1 MAMTNMKDI
10 ARCLVDKHGL
20 KVADAEHFIAL
31 MIDVINEGVQR
42 ERQVK
47 IKGLGTFKLTS
58 VSSRESV
65 DVNTGERIVI
75 EGRDKISFT
84 PDNAMKELVNR
95 PFSQFE
101 TVVINEGVEL
111 EDEFE
116 EQLEESTP
124 VEEKTESV
132 EEKTVEKVDNPHEER
147 VEAVAVVSELPAET
161 VSVEEDIQ
169 ENNVRDAVS
178 EPVVSEVEKVEFVQG
193 TVETA
198 TDNVVGDKVEM
209 PETSSEKEVEPV
221 IGRTDM
227 QEDTVQDTEDVAT
240 VNTPHKSSYMK
251 PLVVGFV
258 ALFVVLIGTICFM
271 FMKLCQQNE
280 QIYNFKMEV
289 QTLQMELLKKQYSTM
304 KGCSKVMKPAAV
316 AEKPAPAEKK
326 PAPVAEKPTP
336 VTEKSTSVAEKSV
349 SSKEE
354 DAYEALN
361 KSDARVRTGAYRIVG
376 VKQVVKVK
384 RGQTLSSIS
393 RLYLGPGMECYIEV
407 MNKNKELK
415 EGDRVKIP
423 ELKRK
428 HRK

>member
-1 MAMTNMKDI
+1 MTNMKDI

-101 TVVINEGVEL
+101 TVVVNEGVEL

-132 EEKTVEKVDNPHEER
+132 EEKTVEKVDNPHEEP

-161 VSVEEDIQ
+161 VSAEEDIQ
-169 ENNVRDAVS
+169 ENNVQDAVS
-178 EPVVSEVEKVEFVQG
+178 EPVVSEVGKVEFVQG

-198 TDNVVGDKVEM
+198 TDSVVEDKVET

-227 QEDTVQDTEDVAT
+227 QEDTVQDAEDIAT
-240 VNTPHKSSYMK
+240 VNTPHKSPYMK
-251 PLVVGFV
+251 VLVASLV
-258 ALFVVLIGTICFM
+258 ALFVVLVGTICYLFM
-271 FMKLCQQNE
+271 ELYQRNDRIESLMT
-280 QIYNFKMEV
+280 EV
-289 QTLQMELLKKQYSTM
+289 GTLQIELLKKDYSTL
-304 KGCSKVMKPAAV
+304 KGPSKVMKPVAV
-316 AEKPAPAEKK
+316 AEKPAP
-326 PAPVAEKPTP
+326 VVEKP
-336 VTEKSTSVAEKSV
+336 VL
-349 SSKEE
+349 SKEE
-354 DAYEALN
+354 NPYDELN
-361 KSDARVRTGAYRIVG
+361 NSDARVRTGAYRIVG
-376 VKQVVKVK
+376 VKQVVKVQA
-384 RGQTLSSIS
+384 GQTLASIS
-393 RLYLGPGMECYIEV
+393 RQHLGPGMECYLEV
-407 MNKNKELK
+407 MNKEKVLK
-415 EGDRVKIP
+415 KGDRVKIP
-423 ELKRK
+423 ELELKRHKK
-428 HRK
+428 H

>member
-1 MAMTNMKDI
+1 MTNMKDI

-101 TVVINEGVEL
+101 TVVVNEGVEL

-147 VEAVAVVSELPAET
+147 VEAVAVVLELPAET
-161 VSVEEDIQ
+161 VSLEEDIQ

-178 EPVVSEVEKVEFVQG
+178 EPVVSEVGKVEFVQG

-198 TDNVVGDKVEM
+198 TDNVVEDKVET

-251 PLVVGFV
+251 LLVSSLV
-258 ALFVVLIGTICFM
+258 ALFVVLVGTICYLFM
-271 FMKLCQQNE
+271 ELYQRNDRIESLMT
-280 QIYNFKMEV
+280 EV
-289 QTLQMELLKKQYSTM
+289 GTLQIELLKKDYSILR
-304 KGCSKVMKPAAV
+304 GPSKVMKPVAV
-316 AEKPAPAEKK
+316 AEK
-326 PAPVAEKPTP
+326 PAPVAEKPVP
-336 VTEKSTSVAEKSV
+336 VVEKPVH
-349 SSKEE
+349 SKEE
-354 DAYEALN
+354 NPYDELN
-361 KSDARVRTGAYRIVG
+361 NSDARVRTGAYRIVG
-376 VKQVVKVK
+376 VKQIVKVQA
-384 RGQTLSSIS
+384 GQTLASIS
-393 RLYLGPGMECYIEV
+393 RQHLGPGMECYLEV
-407 MNKNKELK
+407 MNKEKVLK
-415 EGDRVKIP
+415 KGDRVKIP
-423 ELKRK
+423 ELELKRHKK
-428 HRK
+428 H

>member
-58 VSSRESV
+58 VSSRERV

-101 TVVINEGVEL
+101 TVVVNEGVEL

-169 ENNVRDAVS
+169 ENNVQDAVS

-198 TDNVVGDKVEM
+198 TDNVVGDKVET

-227 QEDTVQDTEDVAT
+227 QEDTVQDIEDVAT
-240 VNTPHKSSYMK
+240 VNTPHKSLYMK
-251 PLVVGFV
+251 LLVSSLV
-258 ALFVVLIGTICFM
+258 ALFVVLVGTICYLFM
-271 FMKLCQQNE
+271 ELYQRNDRIESLMT
-280 QIYNFKMEV
+280 EV
-289 QTLQMELLKKQYSTM
+289 GTLQIELLKKDYSTLR
-304 KGCSKVMKPAAV
+304 GPSKVMKPVAV
-316 AEKPAPAEKK
+316 AEKPAP
-326 PAPVAEKPTP
+326 VVEKPVP
-336 VTEKSTSVAEKSV
+336 
-349 SSKEE
+349 SKEE
-354 DAYEALN
+354 NPYDELN
-361 KSDARVRTGAYRIVG
+361 NSDARVRTGAYRIVG
-376 VKQVVKVK
+376 VKQVVKVQA
-384 RGQTLSSIS
+384 GQTLASIS
-393 RLYLGPGMECYIEV
+393 RQHLGPGMECYLEV
-407 MNKNKELK
+407 MNKEKVLK
-415 EGDRVKIP
+415 KGDRVKIP
-423 ELKRK
+423 ELELKRHKK
-428 HRK
+428 H

>member
-198 TDNVVGDKVEM
+198 TDNVVEDKVET

-221 IGRTDM
+221 IGRTEV
-227 QEDTVQDTEDVAT
+227 QEDTVQDAEDVAT
-240 VNTPHKSSYMK
+240 VSTPHKSPYMK
-251 PLVVGFV
+251 LLVSSLV
-258 ALFVVLIGTICFM
+258 ALFVVLVGTICYLFM
-271 FMKLCQQNE
+271 ELYQRNDRIESLMT
-280 QIYNFKMEV
+280 EV
-289 QTLQMELLKKQYSTM
+289 GTLQIELLKKDYSTLR
-304 KGCSKVMKPAAV
+304 GPSKVMKPVAV
-316 AEKPAPAEKK
+316 AEKPAP
-326 PAPVAEKPTP
+326 VVEKPVP
-336 VTEKSTSVAEKSV
+336 
-349 SSKEE
+349 SKEE
-354 DAYEALN
+354 NPYDELN
-361 KSDARVRTGAYRIVG
+361 NSDARVRTGAYRIVG
-376 VKQVVKVK
+376 VKQVVKVQA
-384 RGQTLSSIS
+384 GQTLASIS
-393 RLYLGPGMECYIEV
+393 RQHLGPGMECYLEV
-407 MNKNKELK
+407 MNKEKVLK
-415 EGDRVKIP
+415 KGDRVKIP
-423 ELKRK
+423 ELELKRHKK
-428 HRK
+428 H

>member
-111 EDEFE
+111 EDEFD

-124 VEEKTESV
+124 VEEETESV

-169 ENNVRDAVS
+169 ENNVQDAVS
-178 EPVVSEVEKVEFVQG
+178 ESVVSEVEKVEFVQG
-193 TVETA
+193 IVETA
-198 TDNVVGDKVEM
+198 TDSVVEDKVET
-209 PETSSEKEVEPV
+209 PETSSEKAVEPV

-227 QEDTVQDTEDVAT
+227 QEDTVQDIEDVAT
-240 VNTPHKSSYMK
+240 VSTPHKSPYMK
-251 PLVVGFV
+251 VLVASLV
-258 ALFVVLIGTICFM
+258 ALFVVLVGTICYLFM
-271 FMKLCQQNE
+271 ELYQRNDRIESLMT
-280 QIYNFKMEV
+280 EV
-289 QTLQMELLKKQYSTM
+289 GTLQIELLKKDYSTL
-304 KGCSKVMKPAAV
+304 KGPSKVMKPIAV
-316 AEKPAPAEKK
+316 AEKPAP
-326 PAPVAEKPTP
+326 VVEKPVP
-336 VTEKSTSVAEKSV
+336 
-349 SSKEE
+349 SKEE
-354 DAYEALN
+354 NPYDELN
-361 KSDARVRTGAYRIVG
+361 NSDARVRTGAYRIVG
-376 VKQVVKVK
+376 VKQVVKVQA
-384 RGQTLSSIS
+384 GQTLASIS
-393 RLYLGPGMECYIEV
+393 RQHLGPGMECYLEV
-407 MNKNKELK
+407 MNKEKVLK
-415 EGDRVKIP
+415 KGDRVKIP
-423 ELKRK
+423 ELELKRHKK
-428 HRK
+428 H

>member
-1 MAMTNMKDI
+1 MTNMKDI

-101 TVVINEGVEL
+101 TVVVNEGVEL
-111 EDEFE
+111 EDEFD

-132 EEKTVEKVDNPHEER
+132 EEKTVEKVDNRHEER

-178 EPVVSEVEKVEFVQG
+178 KPVVSEVEKVEFVQG

-198 TDNVVGDKVEM
+198 TDNVVGDKVET

-221 IGRTDM
+221 MGRTDM

-240 VNTPHKSSYMK
+240 VNTPHKSPYMK
-251 PLVVGFV
+251 LLVSSLV
-258 ALFVVLIGTICFM
+258 ALFVVLVGTICYLFM
-271 FMKLCQQNE
+271 ELYQRNDRIESLMT
-280 QIYNFKMEV
+280 EV
-289 QTLQMELLKKQYSTM
+289 GTLQIELLKKDYSTLR
-304 KGCSKVMKPAAV
+304 GPSKVMKPVAV
-316 AEKPAPAEKK
+316 AEKPAP
-326 PAPVAEKPTP
+326 VVEKP
-336 VTEKSTSVAEKSV
+336 VL
-349 SSKEE
+349 SKEE
-354 DAYEALN
+354 NPYDELN
-361 KSDARVRTGAYRIVG
+361 NSDARVRTGAYRIVG
-376 VKQVVKVK
+376 VKQIVKVQA
-384 RGQTLSSIS
+384 GQTLASIS
-393 RLYLGPGMECYIEV
+393 RQHLGPGMECYLEV
-407 MNKNKELK
+407 MNKEKVLK
-415 EGDRVKIP
+415 KGDRVKIP
-423 ELKRK
+423 ELELKRHKK
-428 HRK
+428 H

>member
-1 MAMTNMKDI
+1 MTNMKDI

-101 TVVINEGVEL
+101 TVVVNEGVEL
-111 EDEFE
+111 EDEFD

-124 VEEKTESV
+124 VEEETESV

-161 VSVEEDIQ
+161 VSLEADIQ
-169 ENNVRDAVS
+169 ENNVQDAVS

-198 TDNVVGDKVEM
+198 TDTVVKDKVET

-227 QEDTVQDTEDVAT
+227 QEDTVQDAEDVAT
-240 VNTPHKSSYMK
+240 VNTPHKSPYIK
-251 PLVVGFV
+251 LLVSSLV
-258 ALFVVLIGTICFM
+258 ALFVVLVGTICYLFM
-271 FMKLCQQNE
+271 ELYQRNDRIESLMT
-280 QIYNFKMEV
+280 EV
-289 QTLQMELLKKQYSTM
+289 GTLQIELLKKDYSTLR
-304 KGCSKVMKPAAV
+304 GPSKVMKPVAV
-316 AEKPAPAEKK
+316 AEK
-326 PAPVAEKPTP
+326 PAPVAEKP
-336 VTEKSTSVAEKSV
+336 VL
-349 SSKEE
+349 SKEE
-354 DAYEALN
+354 NPYDELN
-361 KSDARVRTGAYRIVG
+361 NSDARVRTGAYRIVG
-376 VKQVVKVK
+376 VKQVVKVQA
-384 RGQTLSSIS
+384 GQTLASIS
-393 RLYLGPGMECYIEV
+393 RQHLGPGMECYLEV
-407 MNKNKELK
+407 MNKEKVLK
-415 EGDRVKIP
+415 KGDRVKIP
-423 ELKRK
+423 ELELKRHKK
-428 HRK
+428 H

>member
-101 TVVINEGVEL
+101 TVVVNEGVEL
-111 EDEFE
+111 EDEFD

-161 VSVEEDIQ
+161 VSLEEDIQ
-169 ENNVRDAVS
+169 ENNVQDAVS

-198 TDNVVGDKVEM
+198 TDTVVKDKVET

-227 QEDTVQDTEDVAT
+227 QEDTVQDIEDVAM
-240 VNTPHKSSYMK
+240 VNTPHKSPYIK
-251 PLVVGFV
+251 LLVASLV
-258 ALFVVLIGTICFM
+258 ALFVVLVGTICYLFM
-271 FMKLCQQNE
+271 ELYQRNDRIESLMT
-280 QIYNFKMEV
+280 EV
-289 QTLQMELLKKQYSTM
+289 GTLQIELLKKDYSTLR
-304 KGCSKVMKPAAV
+304 GPSKVMKPVAV
-316 AEKPAPAEKK
+316 AEKPAP
-326 PAPVAEKPTP
+326 VVEKP
-336 VTEKSTSVAEKSV
+336 V

-354 DAYEALN
+354 NPYDELN
-361 KSDARVRTGAYRIVG
+361 NSDARVRTGAYRIVG
-376 VKQVVKVK
+376 VKQVVKVQA
-384 RGQTLSSIS
+384 GQTLASIS
-393 RLYLGPGMECYIEV
+393 RQHLGPGMECYLEV
-407 MNKNKELK
+407 MNKEKVLK
-415 EGDRVKIP
+415 KGDRVKIP
-423 ELKRK
+423 ELELKRHKK
-428 HRK
+428 H

>member
-101 TVVINEGVEL
+101 TVVVNEGVEL

-169 ENNVRDAVS
+169 ENNVQDAVS

-198 TDNVVGDKVEM
+198 TDNVVGDKVET

-227 QEDTVQDTEDVAT
+227 QEDTVQDAEDVAT
-240 VNTPHKSSYMK
+240 VNTPHKSPYMK
-251 PLVVGFV
+251 LLVASLV
-258 ALFVVLIGTICFM
+258 ALFVVLVGTICYLFM
-271 FMKLCQQNE
+271 ELYQRNDRIESLMT
-280 QIYNFKMEV
+280 EV
-289 QTLQMELLKKQYSTM
+289 GTLQIELLKKDYSTL
-304 KGCSKVMKPAAV
+304 KGPSKVMKPVAV
-316 AEKPAPAEKK
+316 AEKPAP
-326 PAPVAEKPTP
+326 VVEKP
-336 VTEKSTSVAEKSV
+336 VL
-349 SSKEE
+349 SKEE
-354 DAYEALN
+354 NPYDELN
-361 KSDARVRTGAYRIVG
+361 NSDARVRTGAYRIVG
-376 VKQVVKVK
+376 VKQVVKVQA
-384 RGQTLSSIS
+384 GQTLASIS
-393 RLYLGPGMECYIEV
+393 RQHLGPGMECYLEV
-407 MNKNKELK
+407 MNKEKVLK
-415 EGDRVKIP
+415 KGDRVKIP
-423 ELKRK
+423 ELELKRHKK
-428 HRK
+428 H

>member
-1 MAMTNMKDI
+1 MTNMKDI

-75 EGRDKISFT
+75 EGRDKISFM

-101 TVVINEGVEL
+101 TVVVNEGVEL

-169 ENNVRDAVS
+169 ENNVQDALS
-178 EPVVSEVEKVEFVQG
+178 ESVVSEVEKVEFVQG

-198 TDNVVGDKVEM
+198 TDTVVKDKVETL
-209 PETSSEKEVEPV
+209 ETSSEKEVEPV

-227 QEDTVQDTEDVAT
+227 QEDTVQDAEDVAT
-240 VNTPHKSSYMK
+240 VNTPHKSPYMK
-251 PLVVGFV
+251 VLVSSLV
-258 ALFVVLIGTICFM
+258 ALFVVLVGTICYLFM
-271 FMKLCQQNE
+271 ELYQRNDRIESLMT
-280 QIYNFKMEV
+280 EV
-289 QTLQMELLKKQYSTM
+289 GTLQIELLKKDYSTLR
-304 KGCSKVMKPAAV
+304 GPSKVMKPVAV
-316 AEKPAPAEKK
+316 AEKPAP
-326 PAPVAEKPTP
+326 VVEKPVP
-336 VTEKSTSVAEKSV
+336 
-349 SSKEE
+349 SKKENPYDE
-354 DAYEALN
+354 LN
-361 KSDARVRTGAYRIVG
+361 NSDARVRTGAYRIVG
-376 VKQVVKVK
+376 VKQVVKVQA
-384 RGQTLSSIS
+384 GQTLASIS
-393 RLYLGPGMECYIEV
+393 RQHLGPGMECYLEV
-407 MNKNKELK
+407 MNKEKVLK
-415 EGDRVKIP
+415 KGDRVKIP
-423 ELKRK
+423 ELELKRHKK
-428 HRK
+428 H

>member
-1 MAMTNMKDI
+1 MTNMKDI

-101 TVVINEGVEL
+101 TVVVNEGVEL
-111 EDEFE
+111 EDEFD

-169 ENNVRDAVS
+169 ENNVQDALS
-178 EPVVSEVEKVEFVQG
+178 ESVVSEVEKVEFVQG

-198 TDNVVGDKVEM
+198 TDNVVGDKVET

-227 QEDTVQDTEDVAT
+227 QEDTVQDAEGIAT
-240 VNTPHKSSYMK
+240 VNTPHKSPYMK
-251 PLVVGFV
+251 LLVSSLV
-258 ALFVVLIGTICFM
+258 ALFVVLVGTICYLFM
-271 FMKLCQQNE
+271 ELYQRNDRIESLMT
-280 QIYNFKMEV
+280 EV
-289 QTLQMELLKKQYSTM
+289 GTLQIELLKKDYSTLR
-304 KGCSKVMKPAAV
+304 GPSKVMKPVAV
-316 AEKPAPAEKK
+316 AEKPAP
-326 PAPVAEKPTP
+326 VVEKPVP
-336 VTEKSTSVAEKSV
+336 
-349 SSKEE
+349 SKEE
-354 DAYEALN
+354 NPYDELN
-361 KSDARVRTGAYRIVG
+361 NSDARVRTGAYRIVG
-376 VKQVVKVK
+376 VKQVVKVQA
-384 RGQTLSSIS
+384 GQTLASIS
-393 RLYLGPGMECYIEV
+393 RQHLGPGMECYLEV
-407 MNKNKELK
+407 MNKEKVLK
-415 EGDRVKIP
+415 KGDRVKIP
-423 ELKRK
+423 ELELKRHKK
-428 HRK
+428 H

>member
-1 MAMTNMKDI
+1 MAMTNMKAI

-111 EDEFE
+111 E
-116 EQLEESTP
+116 ESTP
-124 VEEKTESV
+124 VEEKTENV

-198 TDNVVGDKVEM
+198 TDNVVEDKVET

-227 QEDTVQDTEDVAT
+227 QEDTVQDAEDVAT
-240 VNTPHKSSYMK
+240 VNTPHKSPYIK
-251 PLVVGFV
+251 LLVSSLV
-258 ALFVVLIGTICFM
+258 ALFVVLVGTICYLFM
-271 FMKLCQQNE
+271 ELYQRNDRIESLMT
-280 QIYNFKMEV
+280 EV
-289 QTLQMELLKKQYSTM
+289 GTLQIELLKKDYSTLR
-304 KGCSKVMKPAAV
+304 GPSKVMKPVAV
-316 AEKPAPAEKK
+316 AEKPAPVVEK
-326 PAPVAEKPTP
+326 PAP
-336 VTEKSTSVAEKSV
+336 
-349 SSKEE
+349 SKEE
-354 DAYEALN
+354 NPYDELN
-361 KSDARVRTGAYRIVG
+361 NSDARVRTGAYRIVG
-376 VKQVVKVK
+376 VKQVVKVQA
-384 RGQTLSSIS
+384 GQTLASIS
-393 RLYLGPGMECYIEV
+393 RQHLGPGMECYLEV
-407 MNKNKELK
+407 MNKEKVLK
-415 EGDRVKIP
+415 KGDRVKIP
-423 ELKRK
+423 ELELKRHKK
-428 HRK
+428 H

>member
-101 TVVINEGVEL
+101 TVVVNEGVEL

-147 VEAVAVVSELPAET
+147 FEAVAVVSELPAET
-161 VSVEEDIQ
+161 VSLEEDIQ
-169 ENNVRDAVS
+169 ENNVQDAVS
-178 EPVVSEVEKVEFVQG
+178 ESVVSEVEKVEFVQG

-198 TDNVVGDKVEM
+198 TDNVVGDKVET
-209 PETSSEKEVEPV
+209 PETSSEKEVEPM

-227 QEDTVQDTEDVAT
+227 QEETVQDAEDIAT
-240 VNTPHKSSYMK
+240 VNTPHKSPYMK
-251 PLVVGFV
+251 LLVSSLV
-258 ALFVVLIGTICFM
+258 ALFVVLVGTICYLFM
-271 FMKLCQQNE
+271 ELYQRNDRIESLMT
-280 QIYNFKMEV
+280 EV
-289 QTLQMELLKKQYSTM
+289 GTLQIELLKKDYSTLR
-304 KGCSKVMKPAAV
+304 GPSKVMKPVAV
-316 AEKPAPAEKK
+316 AEKPAP
-326 PAPVAEKPTP
+326 VVEKPVP
-336 VTEKSTSVAEKSV
+336 
-349 SSKEE
+349 SKKENPYDE
-354 DAYEALN
+354 LN
-361 KSDARVRTGAYRIVG
+361 NSDARVRTGAYRIVG
-376 VKQVVKVK
+376 VKQVVKVQA
-384 RGQTLSSIS
+384 GQTLASIS
-393 RLYLGPGMECYIEV
+393 RQHLGPGMECYLEV
-407 MNKNKELK
+407 MNKEKVLK
-415 EGDRVKIP
+415 KGDRVKIP
-423 ELKRK
+423 ELELKRHKK
-428 HRK
+428 H

>member
-101 TVVINEGVEL
+101 TVVVNEGVEL
-111 EDEFE
+111 EDEFD

-198 TDNVVGDKVEM
+198 TDNVVGDKVET
-209 PETSSEKEVEPV
+209 PETSSEKEVEPM

-227 QEDTVQDTEDVAT
+227 QEETVQDAEDIAT
-240 VNTPHKSSYMK
+240 VNTPHKSPYMK
-251 PLVVGFV
+251 LLVSSLV
-258 ALFVVLIGTICFM
+258 ALFVVLVGTICYLFM
-271 FMKLCQQNE
+271 ELYQRNDRIESLMT
-280 QIYNFKMEV
+280 EV
-289 QTLQMELLKKQYSTM
+289 GTLQIELLKKDYSTLR
-304 KGCSKVMKPAAV
+304 GPSKVMKPVAV
-316 AEKPAPAEKK
+316 AEKPAP
-326 PAPVAEKPTP
+326 VVEKPVP
-336 VTEKSTSVAEKSV
+336 
-349 SSKEE
+349 SKKENPYDE
-354 DAYEALN
+354 LN
-361 KSDARVRTGAYRIVG
+361 NSDARVRTGAYRIVG
-376 VKQVVKVK
+376 VKQVVKVQA
-384 RGQTLSSIS
+384 GQTLASIS
-393 RLYLGPGMECYIEV
+393 RQHLGPGMECYLEV
-407 MNKNKELK
+407 MNKEKVLK
-415 EGDRVKIP
+415 KGDRVKIP
-423 ELKRK
+423 ELELKRHKK
-428 HRK
+428 H

>member
-101 TVVINEGVEL
+101 TVVVNEGVEL

-132 EEKTVEKVDNPHEER
+132 EEKTVEKVDNRHEER

-178 EPVVSEVEKVEFVQG
+178 KPVVSEVEKVEFVQG

-198 TDNVVGDKVEM
+198 TDNVVEDKVET

-221 IGRTDM
+221 MGRTDM

-240 VNTPHKSSYMK
+240 VNTPHKSPYMK
-251 PLVVGFV
+251 LLVSSLV
-258 ALFVVLIGTICFM
+258 ALFVVLVGTICYLFM
-271 FMKLCQQNE
+271 ELYQRNDRIESLMT
-280 QIYNFKMEV
+280 EV
-289 QTLQMELLKKQYSTM
+289 GTLQIELLKKDYSTLR
-304 KGCSKVMKPAAV
+304 GPSKVMKPVAV
-316 AEKPAPAEKK
+316 AEKPAP
-326 PAPVAEKPTP
+326 VVEKP
-336 VTEKSTSVAEKSV
+336 VL
-349 SSKEE
+349 SKEE
-354 DAYEALN
+354 NPYDELN
-361 KSDARVRTGAYRIVG
+361 NSDARVRTGAYRIVG
-376 VKQVVKVK
+376 VKQIVKVQA
-384 RGQTLSSIS
+384 GQTLASIS
-393 RLYLGPGMECYIEV
+393 RQHLGPGMECYLEV
-407 MNKNKELK
+407 MNKEKVLK
-415 EGDRVKIP
+415 KGDRVKIP
-423 ELKRK
+423 ELELKRHKK
-428 HRK
+428 H

>member
-101 TVVINEGVEL
+101 TVVVNEGVEL

-132 EEKTVEKVDNPHEER
+132 EEKTVEKVDNRHEER

-193 TVETA
+193 AVETA
-198 TDNVVGDKVEM
+198 TDNVVGDKVET

-227 QEDTVQDTEDVAT
+227 QEDTVQETEDVAT
-240 VNTPHKSSYMK
+240 VNIPHKSPYMK
-251 PLVVGFV
+251 LLVASLV
-258 ALFVVLIGTICFM
+258 ALFVVLVGTICYLFM
-271 FMKLCQQNE
+271 ELYQRNDRIESLMT
-280 QIYNFKMEV
+280 EV
-289 QTLQMELLKKQYSTM
+289 GTLQIELLKKDYSTL
-304 KGCSKVMKPAAV
+304 KGPSKVMKPVAV
-316 AEKPAPAEKK
+316 AEKPAP
-326 PAPVAEKPTP
+326 VVEKPVP
-336 VTEKSTSVAEKSV
+336 
-349 SSKEE
+349 SKEE
-354 DAYEALN
+354 NPYDELN
-361 KSDARVRTGAYRIVG
+361 NSDARVRTGAYRIVG
-376 VKQVVKVK
+376 VKQVVKVQA
-384 RGQTLSSIS
+384 GQTLASIS
-393 RLYLGPGMECYIEV
+393 RQHLGPGMECYLEV
-407 MNKNKELK
+407 MNKEKVLK
-415 EGDRVKIP
+415 KGDRVKIP
-423 ELKRK
+423 ELELKRHKK
-428 HRK
+428 H

>member
-101 TVVINEGVEL
+101 TVVVNEGVEL
-111 EDEFE
+111 EDEFD

-198 TDNVVGDKVEM
+198 TDNVVGDKVET

-227 QEDTVQDTEDVAT
+227 QEDTVQDAEGIAT
-240 VNTPHKSSYMK
+240 VNTPHKSPYMK
-251 PLVVGFV
+251 LLVSSLV
-258 ALFVVLIGTICFM
+258 ALFVVLVGTICYLFM
-271 FMKLCQQNE
+271 ELYQRNDRIESLMT
-280 QIYNFKMEV
+280 EV
-289 QTLQMELLKKQYSTM
+289 GTLQIELLKKDYSTLR
-304 KGCSKVMKPAAV
+304 GPSKVMKPVAV
-316 AEKPAPAEKK
+316 AEKPAP
-326 PAPVAEKPTP
+326 VVEKPVP
-336 VTEKSTSVAEKSV
+336 
-349 SSKEE
+349 SKEE
-354 DAYEALN
+354 NPYDELN
-361 KSDARVRTGAYRIVG
+361 NSDARVRTGAYRIVG
-376 VKQVVKVK
+376 VKQVVKVQA
-384 RGQTLSSIS
+384 GQTLASIS
-393 RLYLGPGMECYIEV
+393 RQHLGPGMECYLEV
-407 MNKNKELK
+407 MNKEKVLK
-415 EGDRVKIP
+415 KGDRVKIP
-423 ELKRK
+423 ELELKRHKK
-428 HRK
+428 H

>member
-132 EEKTVEKVDNPHEER
+132 EEKTVEKVDNPHEEP

-169 ENNVRDAVS
+169 ENNVQDAVS

-198 TDNVVGDKVEM
+198 TDTVVKDKVETL
-209 PETSSEKEVEPV
+209 ETSSEKEVEPV

-227 QEDTVQDTEDVAT
+227 QEDTVQDAEDVAT
-240 VNTPHKSSYMK
+240 VNTPHKSPYMK
-251 PLVVGFV
+251 VLVSSLV
-258 ALFVVLIGTICFM
+258 ALFVVLVGTICYLFM
-271 FMKLCQQNE
+271 ELYQRNDRIESLMT
-280 QIYNFKMEV
+280 EV
-289 QTLQMELLKKQYSTM
+289 GTLQIELLKKDYSTLR
-304 KGCSKVMKPAAV
+304 GPSKVMKPVAV
-316 AEKPAPAEKK
+316 AEKPAP
-326 PAPVAEKPTP
+326 VVEKPVP
-336 VTEKSTSVAEKSV
+336 
-349 SSKEE
+349 SKKENPYDE
-354 DAYEALN
+354 LN
-361 KSDARVRTGAYRIVG
+361 NSDARVRTGAYRIVG
-376 VKQVVKVK
+376 VKQVVKVQA
-384 RGQTLSSIS
+384 GQTLASIS
-393 RLYLGPGMECYIEV
+393 RQHLGPGMECYLEV
-407 MNKNKELK
+407 MNKEKVLK
-415 EGDRVKIP
+415 KGDRVKIP
-423 ELKRK
+423 ELEFKRHKK
-428 HRK
+428 H

>member
-84 PDNAMKELVNR
+84 PDNTMKELVNR

-161 VSVEEDIQ
+161 VSLEEDIQ
-169 ENNVRDAVS
+169 ENNVQDAVS

-198 TDNVVGDKVEM
+198 TDTVVKDKVET

-227 QEDTVQDTEDVAT
+227 QEDTVQDIEDVAM
-240 VNTPHKSSYMK
+240 VNTPHKSPYIK
-251 PLVVGFV
+251 LLVASLV
-258 ALFVVLIGTICFM
+258 ALFVVLVGTICYLFM
-271 FMKLCQQNE
+271 ELYQRNDRIESLMT
-280 QIYNFKMEV
+280 EV
-289 QTLQMELLKKQYSTM
+289 GTLQIELLKKDYSTSR
-304 KGCSKVMKPAAV
+304 GPSKVMKPVAV
-316 AEKPAPAEKK
+316 AEKPAP
-326 PAPVAEKPTP
+326 VVEKPVP
-336 VTEKSTSVAEKSV
+336 
-349 SSKEE
+349 SKEE
-354 DAYEALN
+354 NPYDELN
-361 KSDARVRTGAYRIVG
+361 NSDARVRTGAYRIVG
-376 VKQVVKVK
+376 VKQIVKVQA
-384 RGQTLSSIS
+384 GQTLASIS
-393 RLYLGPGMECYIEV
+393 RQHLGPGMECYLEV
-407 MNKNKELK
+407 MNKEKVLK
-415 EGDRVKIP
+415 KGDRVKIP
-423 ELKRK
+423 ELELKRHKK
-428 HRK
+428 H

>member
-1 MAMTNMKDI
+1 MTNMKDI

-101 TVVINEGVEL
+101 TVVVNEGVEL
-111 EDEFE
+111 EDELE

-161 VSVEEDIQ
+161 VSLEADIQ
-169 ENNVRDAVS
+169 ENNVQDAVS

-198 TDNVVGDKVEM
+198 TDNVVEDKVET

-227 QEDTVQDTEDVAT
+227 QEDTVQDAEDVAT
-240 VNTPHKSSYMK
+240 VNTPHKSPYMK
-251 PLVVGFV
+251 LLVSSLV
-258 ALFVVLIGTICFM
+258 ALFVVLVGTICYLFM
-271 FMKLCQQNE
+271 ELYQRNDRIESLMT
-280 QIYNFKMEV
+280 EV
-289 QTLQMELLKKQYSTM
+289 GTLQIELLKKDYSTLR
-304 KGCSKVMKPAAV
+304 GPSKVMKPVAV
-316 AEKPAPAEKK
+316 AEKPV
-326 PAPVAEKPTP
+326 PVAEKP
-336 VTEKSTSVAEKSV
+336 VL
-349 SSKEE
+349 SKEE
-354 DAYEALN
+354 NPYDELN
-361 KSDARVRTGAYRIVG
+361 NSDARVRTGAYRIVG
-376 VKQVVKVK
+376 VKQVVKVQA
-384 RGQTLSSIS
+384 GQTLASIS
-393 RLYLGPGMECYIEV
+393 RQHLGPGMECYLEV
-407 MNKNKELK
+407 MNKEKVLK
-415 EGDRVKIP
+415 KGDRVKIP
-423 ELKRK
+423 ELELKRHKK
-428 HRK
+428 H

>member
-1 MAMTNMKDI
+1 MTNMKDI

-101 TVVINEGVEL
+101 TVVVNEGVEL

-132 EEKTVEKVDNPHEER
+132 EEKTVEKVDNRHEER

-193 TVETA
+193 AVETA
-198 TDNVVGDKVEM
+198 TDNVVGDKVET

-227 QEDTVQDTEDVAT
+227 QEDTVQETEDVAT
-240 VNTPHKSSYMK
+240 VNIPHKSPYMK
-251 PLVVGFV
+251 LLVASLV
-258 ALFVVLIGTICFM
+258 ALFVVLVGTICYLFM
-271 FMKLCQQNE
+271 ELYQRNDRIESLMT
-280 QIYNFKMEV
+280 EV
-289 QTLQMELLKKQYSTM
+289 GTLQIELLKKDYSTLR
-304 KGCSKVMKPAAV
+304 GPSKVMKPASV
-316 AEKPAPAEKK
+316 AEKPAP
-326 PAPVAEKPTP
+326 VVEKPIP
-336 VTEKSTSVAEKSV
+336 
-349 SSKEE
+349 SKEE
-354 DAYEALN
+354 NPYDELN
-361 KSDARVRTGAYRIVG
+361 NSDARVRTGAYRIVG
-376 VKQVVKVK
+376 VKQVVKVQA
-384 RGQTLSSIS
+384 GQTLASIS
-393 RLYLGPGMECYIEV
+393 RQHLGPGMECYLEV
-407 MNKNKELK
+407 MNKEKVLK
-415 EGDRVKIP
+415 KGDRVKIP
-423 ELKRK
+423 ELELKRHKK
-428 HRK
+428 H

>member
-31 MIDVINEGVQR
+31 MIDVINDGVQR
-42 ERQVK
+42 ERQVT

-101 TVVINEGVEL
+101 TVVVNEGVEL

-132 EEKTVEKVDNPHEER
+132 EEKTVEKVDNPHEEP

-198 TDNVVGDKVEM
+198 TDNVVEDKVET

-227 QEDTVQDTEDVAT
+227 QEDTVQDAEDVAT
-240 VNTPHKSSYMK
+240 VNTPHKSPYMK
-251 PLVVGFV
+251 LLVASLV
-258 ALFVVLIGTICFM
+258 ALFVVLVGTICYLFM
-271 FMKLCQQNE
+271 ELYQRNDRIESLMT
-280 QIYNFKMEV
+280 EV
-289 QTLQMELLKKQYSTM
+289 GTLQIELLKKDYSTL
-304 KGCSKVMKPAAV
+304 KGPSKVMKPVAV
-316 AEKPAPAEKK
+316 AEKPAP
-326 PAPVAEKPTP
+326 VVEKP
-336 VTEKSTSVAEKSV
+336 VL
-349 SSKEE
+349 SKEE
-354 DAYEALN
+354 NPYDELN
-361 KSDARVRTGAYRIVG
+361 NSDARVRTGAYRIVG
-376 VKQVVKVK
+376 VKQVVKVQA
-384 RGQTLSSIS
+384 GQTLASIS
-393 RLYLGPGMECYIEV
+393 RQHLGPGMECYLEV
-407 MNKNKELK
+407 MNKEKVLK
-415 EGDRVKIP
+415 KGDRVKIP
-423 ELKRK
+423 ELELKRHKK
-428 HRK
+428 H

>member
-1 MAMTNMKDI
+1 MTNMKDI

-101 TVVINEGVEL
+101 TVVVNEGVEL

-147 VEAVAVVSELPAET
+147 FEAVAVVSELPAET

-178 EPVVSEVEKVEFVQG
+178 KPVVSEVEKVEFVQG

-198 TDNVVGDKVEM
+198 TDNVVEDKVET

-221 IGRTDM
+221 MGRTDM
-227 QEDTVQDTEDVAT
+227 QEDTVQDAEDVAT
-240 VNTPHKSSYMK
+240 VNTPHKSPYMK
-251 PLVVGFV
+251 LLVASLV
-258 ALFVVLIGTICFM
+258 ALFVVLVGTICYLFM
-271 FMKLCQQNE
+271 ELYQRNDRIESLMT
-280 QIYNFKMEV
+280 EV
-289 QTLQMELLKKQYSTM
+289 GTLQIELLKKDYSTLR
-304 KGCSKVMKPAAV
+304 GPSKVMKPVAV
-316 AEKPAPAEKK
+316 AEKPAP
-326 PAPVAEKPTP
+326 VVEKP
-336 VTEKSTSVAEKSV
+336 VL
-349 SSKEE
+349 SKEE
-354 DAYEALN
+354 NPYDELN
-361 KSDARVRTGAYRIVG
+361 NSDARVRTGAYRIVG
-376 VKQVVKVK
+376 VKQVVKVQA
-384 RGQTLSSIS
+384 GQTLASIS
-393 RLYLGPGMECYIEV
+393 RQHLGPGMECYLEV
-407 MNKNKELK
+407 MNKEKVLK
-415 EGDRVKIP
+415 KGDRVKIP
-423 ELKRK
+423 ELELKRHKK
-428 HRK
+428 H

>member
-1 MAMTNMKDI
+1 MTNMKDI

-198 TDNVVGDKVEM
+198 TDNVVGDKVET

-227 QEDTVQDTEDVAT
+227 QEDTVQDAEDVAT
-240 VNTPHKSSYMK
+240 VSTPHKSPYMK
-251 PLVVGFV
+251 LLVSSLV
-258 ALFVVLIGTICFM
+258 ALFVVLVGTICYLFM
-271 FMKLCQQNE
+271 ELYQRNDRIESLMT
-280 QIYNFKMEV
+280 EV
-289 QTLQMELLKKQYSTM
+289 GTLQIELLKKDYSTLR
-304 KGCSKVMKPAAV
+304 GPSKVMKPVAV
-316 AEKPAPAEKK
+316 AEKP
-326 PAPVAEKPTP
+326 VL
-336 VTEKSTSVAEKSV
+336 
-349 SSKEE
+349 SKEE
-354 DAYEALN
+354 NPYDELN
-361 KSDARVRTGAYRIVG
+361 NSDARVRTGAYRIVG
-376 VKQVVKVK
+376 VKQVVKVQA
-384 RGQTLSSIS
+384 GQTLASIS
-393 RLYLGPGMECYIEV
+393 RQHLGPGMECYLEV
-407 MNKNKELK
+407 MNKEKVLK
-415 EGDRVKIP
+415 KGDRVKIP
-423 ELKRK
+423 ELELKRHKK
-428 HRK
+428 H

>member
-1 MAMTNMKDI
+1 MTNMKDI

-101 TVVINEGVEL
+101 TVVVNEGVEL
-111 EDEFE
+111 EDEFD

-132 EEKTVEKVDNPHEER
+132 EEKTVEKVDNPHEEP

-161 VSVEEDIQ
+161 VSLEEDIQ
-169 ENNVRDAVS
+169 ENNVQDAVS

-198 TDNVVGDKVEM
+198 TDNVVEDKVET
-209 PETSSEKEVEPV
+209 PETSSEKEVEPM

-227 QEDTVQDTEDVAT
+227 QEDTVQDAEDVAT
-240 VNTPHKSSYMK
+240 VNIPHKSPYMK
-251 PLVVGFV
+251 LLVASLV
-258 ALFVVLIGTICFM
+258 ALFVVLVGTICYLFM
-271 FMKLCQQNE
+271 ELYQRNDRIESLMT
-280 QIYNFKMEV
+280 EV
-289 QTLQMELLKKQYSTM
+289 GTLQIELLKKDYSTLR
-304 KGCSKVMKPAAV
+304 GPSKVMKPVAV
-316 AEKPAPAEKK
+316 AEKPAP
-326 PAPVAEKPTP
+326 VVEKPVP
-336 VTEKSTSVAEKSV
+336 
-349 SSKEE
+349 SKEE
-354 DAYEALN
+354 NPYDELN
-361 KSDARVRTGAYRIVG
+361 NSDARVRTGAYRIVG
-376 VKQVVKVK
+376 VKQIVKVQA
-384 RGQTLSSIS
+384 GQTLASIS
-393 RLYLGPGMECYIEV
+393 RQHLGPGMECYLEV
-407 MNKNKELK
+407 MNKEKVLK
-415 EGDRVKIP
+415 KGDRVKIP
-423 ELKRK
+423 ELELKRHKK
-428 HRK
+428 H

>member
-1 MAMTNMKDI
+1 MTNMKDI

-101 TVVINEGVEL
+101 TVVVNEGVEL

-198 TDNVVGDKVEM
+198 TDSVVEDKVET

-221 IGRTDM
+221 IGRTEV
-227 QEDTVQDTEDVAT
+227 QEDTVQDAEHVAT
-240 VNTPHKSSYMK
+240 VNTPHKSPYMK
-251 PLVVGFV
+251 LLVSSLV
-258 ALFVVLIGTICFM
+258 ALFVVLVGTICYLFM
-271 FMKLCQQNE
+271 ELYQRNDRIESLMT
-280 QIYNFKMEV
+280 EV
-289 QTLQMELLKKQYSTM
+289 GTLQIELLKKDYSTLR
-304 KGCSKVMKPAAV
+304 GPSKVMKPIAV
-316 AEKPAPAEKK
+316 AEKPAP
-326 PAPVAEKPTP
+326 VVEKPVP
-336 VTEKSTSVAEKSV
+336 
-349 SSKEE
+349 SKEE
-354 DAYEALN
+354 NPYDELN
-361 KSDARVRTGAYRIVG
+361 NSDARVRTGAYRIVG
-376 VKQVVKVK
+376 VKQVVKVQA
-384 RGQTLSSIS
+384 GQTLASIS
-393 RLYLGPGMECYIEV
+393 RQHLGPGMECYLEV
-407 MNKNKELK
+407 MNKEKVLK
-415 EGDRVKIP
+415 KGDRVKIP
-423 ELKRK
+423 ELELKRHKK
-428 HRK
+428 H

>member
-101 TVVINEGVEL
+101 TVVVNEGVEL
-111 EDEFE
+111 EDEFD

-132 EEKTVEKVDNPHEER
+132 EEKTVEKVDNRHEER

-178 EPVVSEVEKVEFVQG
+178 KPVVSEVEKVEFVQG

-198 TDNVVGDKVEM
+198 TDNVVGDKVET

-240 VNTPHKSSYMK
+240 VNTPHKSPYMK
-251 PLVVGFV
+251 LLVSSLV
-258 ALFVVLIGTICFM
+258 ALFVVLVGTICYLFM
-271 FMKLCQQNE
+271 ELYQRNDRIESLMT
-280 QIYNFKMEV
+280 EV
-289 QTLQMELLKKQYSTM
+289 GTLQIELLKKDYSTLR
-304 KGCSKVMKPAAV
+304 GPSKVMKPVAV
-316 AEKPAPAEKK
+316 AEKPAP
-326 PAPVAEKPTP
+326 VVEKP
-336 VTEKSTSVAEKSV
+336 VL
-349 SSKEE
+349 SKEE
-354 DAYEALN
+354 NPYDELN
-361 KSDARVRTGAYRIVG
+361 NSDARVRTGAYRIVG
-376 VKQVVKVK
+376 VKQIVKVQA
-384 RGQTLSSIS
+384 GQTLASIS
-393 RLYLGPGMECYIEV
+393 RQHLGPGMECYLEV
-407 MNKNKELK
+407 MNKEKVLK
-415 EGDRVKIP
+415 KGDRVKIP
-423 ELKRK
+423 ELELKRHKK
-428 HRK
+428 H

>member
-1 MAMTNMKDI
+1 MTNMKDI

-101 TVVINEGVEL
+101 TVVVNEGVEL
-111 EDEFE
+111 EDEFD

-132 EEKTVEKVDNPHEER
+132 EEKTVEKVDNRHEER

-178 EPVVSEVEKVEFVQG
+178 KPVVSEVEKVEFVQG

-198 TDNVVGDKVEM
+198 TDNVVEDKVET

-221 IGRTDM
+221 MGRTDM

-240 VNTPHKSSYMK
+240 VNTPHKSPYMK
-251 PLVVGFV
+251 LLVSSLV
-258 ALFVVLIGTICFM
+258 ALFVVLVGTICYLFM
-271 FMKLCQQNE
+271 ELYQRNDRIESLMT
-280 QIYNFKMEV
+280 EV
-289 QTLQMELLKKQYSTM
+289 GTLQIELLKKDYSTLR
-304 KGCSKVMKPAAV
+304 GPSKVMKPVAV
-316 AEKPAPAEKK
+316 AEKPAP
-326 PAPVAEKPTP
+326 VVEKP
-336 VTEKSTSVAEKSV
+336 VL
-349 SSKEE
+349 SKEE
-354 DAYEALN
+354 NPYDELN
-361 KSDARVRTGAYRIVG
+361 NSDARVRTGAYRIVG
-376 VKQVVKVK
+376 VKQIVKVQA
-384 RGQTLSSIS
+384 GQTLASIS
-393 RLYLGPGMECYIEV
+393 RQHLGPGMDCYLEV
-407 MNKNKELK
+407 MNKEKVLK
-415 EGDRVKIP
+415 KGDRVKIP
-423 ELKRK
+423 ELELKRHKK
-428 HRK
+428 H

>member
-101 TVVINEGVEL
+101 TVVVNEGVEL

-132 EEKTVEKVDNPHEER
+132 EEKTVEKVDNPHEEP

-193 TVETA
+193 TVETV
-198 TDNVVGDKVEM
+198 TDNVVEDKVEM

-227 QEDTVQDTEDVAT
+227 QEDTAQDTEDVAT
-240 VNTPHKSSYMK
+240 VNTPHKSPYMK
-251 PLVVGFV
+251 LLVSSLV
-258 ALFVVLIGTICFM
+258 ALFVVLVGTICYLFM
-271 FMKLCQQNE
+271 ELYQRNDRIESLMT
-280 QIYNFKMEV
+280 EV
-289 QTLQMELLKKQYSTM
+289 GTLQIELLKKDYSTL
-304 KGCSKVMKPAAV
+304 KGPSKVMKPVAV
-316 AEKPAPAEKK
+316 AGK
-326 PAPVAEKPTP
+326 PAPVVEKP
-336 VTEKSTSVAEKSV
+336 VL
-349 SSKEE
+349 SKEE
-354 DAYEALN
+354 NPYDELN
-361 KSDARVRTGAYRIVG
+361 NSDARVRTGAYRIVG
-376 VKQVVKVK
+376 VKQVVKVQA
-384 RGQTLSSIS
+384 GQTLASIS
-393 RLYLGPGMECYIEV
+393 RQHLGPGMECYLEV
-407 MNKNKELK
+407 MNKEKVLK
-415 EGDRVKIP
+415 KGDRVKIP
-423 ELKRK
+423 ELELKRHKK
-428 HRK
+428 H

>member
-1 MAMTNMKDI
+1 MTNMKDI

-101 TVVINEGVEL
+101 TVVVNEGVEL
-111 EDEFE
+111 EDEFD

-132 EEKTVEKVDNPHEER
+132 EEKTVEKVDNRHEER

-178 EPVVSEVEKVEFVQG
+178 KPVVSEVEKVEFVQG

-198 TDNVVGDKVEM
+198 TDNVVEDKVET

-221 IGRTDM
+221 MGRTDM

-240 VNTPHKSSYMK
+240 VNTPHKSPYMK
-251 PLVVGFV
+251 LLVSSLV
-258 ALFVVLIGTICFM
+258 ALFVVLVGTICYLFM
-271 FMKLCQQNE
+271 ELYQRNDRIESLMT
-280 QIYNFKMEV
+280 EV
-289 QTLQMELLKKQYSTM
+289 GTLQIELLKKDYSTLR
-304 KGCSKVMKPAAV
+304 GPSKVMKPVAV
-316 AEKPAPAEKK
+316 AEKPAP
-326 PAPVAEKPTP
+326 VVEKP
-336 VTEKSTSVAEKSV
+336 VL
-349 SSKEE
+349 SKEE
-354 DAYEALN
+354 NPYDELN
-361 KSDARVRTGAYRIVG
+361 NSDARVRTGAYRIVG
-376 VKQVVKVK
+376 VKQIVKVQA
-384 RGQTLSSIS
+384 GQTLASIS
-393 RLYLGPGMECYIEV
+393 RQHLGPGMECYLEV
-407 MNKNKELK
+407 MNKEKVLK
-415 EGDRVKIP
+415 KGDRVKIP
-423 ELKRK
+423 ELELKRHRK
-428 HRK
+428 H

>member
-95 PFSQFE
+95 SFSQFE
-101 TVVINEGVEL
+101 TVVVNEGVEL
-111 EDEFE
+111 EDEFD

-124 VEEKTESV
+124 VEEETESV

-161 VSVEEDIQ
+161 VSLEADIQ
-169 ENNVRDAVS
+169 ENNVQDAVS

-198 TDNVVGDKVEM
+198 TDNVVEDKVET

-227 QEDTVQDTEDVAT
+227 QEDTVQDAEDVAT
-240 VNTPHKSSYMK
+240 VNTPHKSPYIK
-251 PLVVGFV
+251 LLVSSLV
-258 ALFVVLIGTICFM
+258 ALFVVLVGTICYLFM
-271 FMKLCQQNE
+271 ELYQRNDRIESLMT
-280 QIYNFKMEV
+280 EV
-289 QTLQMELLKKQYSTM
+289 GTLQIELLKKDYSTLR
-304 KGCSKVMKPAAV
+304 GPSKVMKPVAV
-316 AEKPAPAEKK
+316 AEK
-326 PAPVAEKPTP
+326 PAPVAEKP
-336 VTEKSTSVAEKSV
+336 VL
-349 SSKEE
+349 SKEE
-354 DAYEALN
+354 NPYDELN
-361 KSDARVRTGAYRIVG
+361 NSDARVRTGAYRIVG
-376 VKQVVKVK
+376 VKQVVKVQA
-384 RGQTLSSIS
+384 GQTLASIS
-393 RLYLGPGMECYIEV
+393 RQHLGPGMECYLEV
-407 MNKNKELK
+407 MNKEKVLK
-415 EGDRVKIP
+415 KGDRVKIP
-423 ELKRK
+423 ELELKRHKK
-428 HRK
+428 H

>member
-1 MAMTNMKDI
+1 MTNMKDI

-101 TVVINEGVEL
+101 TVVVNEGVEL
-111 EDEFE
+111 EDEFD

-132 EEKTVEKVDNPHEER
+132 EEKTVEKVDNRHEER

-178 EPVVSEVEKVEFVQG
+178 KPVVSEVEKVEFVQG

-198 TDNVVGDKVEM
+198 TDNVVEDKVET

-221 IGRTDM
+221 MGRTDM

-240 VNTPHKSSYMK
+240 VNTPHKSPYMK
-251 PLVVGFV
+251 LLVSSLV
-258 ALFVVLIGTICFM
+258 ALFVVLVGTICYLFM
-271 FMKLCQQNE
+271 ELYQRNDRIESLMT
-280 QIYNFKMEV
+280 EV
-289 QTLQMELLKKQYSTM
+289 GTLQIELLKKGYSTLR
-304 KGCSKVMKPAAV
+304 GPSKVMKPVAV
-316 AEKPAPAEKK
+316 AEKPAP
-326 PAPVAEKPTP
+326 VVEKP
-336 VTEKSTSVAEKSV
+336 VL
-349 SSKEE
+349 SKEE
-354 DAYEALN
+354 NPYDELN
-361 KSDARVRTGAYRIVG
+361 NSDARVRTGAYRIVG
-376 VKQVVKVK
+376 VKQIVKVQA
-384 RGQTLSSIS
+384 GQTLASIS
-393 RLYLGPGMECYIEV
+393 RQHLGPGMECYLEV
-407 MNKNKELK
+407 MNKEKVLK
-415 EGDRVKIP
+415 KGDRVKIP
-423 ELKRK
+423 ELELKRHKK
-428 HRK
+428 H

>member
-101 TVVINEGVEL
+101 TVVVNEGVEL
-111 EDEFE
+111 EDEFD

-132 EEKTVEKVDNPHEER
+132 EEKTVEKVDNRHEER

-178 EPVVSEVEKVEFVQG
+178 KPVVSEVEKVEFVQG

-198 TDNVVGDKVEM
+198 TDNVVEDKVET

-221 IGRTDM
+221 MGRTDM

-240 VNTPHKSSYMK
+240 VNTPHKSPYMK
-251 PLVVGFV
+251 LLVSSLV
-258 ALFVVLIGTICFM
+258 ALFVVLVGTICYLFM
-271 FMKLCQQNE
+271 ELYQRNDRIESLMT
-280 QIYNFKMEV
+280 EV
-289 QTLQMELLKKQYSTM
+289 GTLQIELLKKDYSTLR
-304 KGCSKVMKPAAV
+304 GPSKVMKPVAV
-316 AEKPAPAEKK
+316 AEKPAP
-326 PAPVAEKPTP
+326 VVEKP
-336 VTEKSTSVAEKSV
+336 VL
-349 SSKEE
+349 SKEE
-354 DAYEALN
+354 NPYDELN
-361 KSDARVRTGAYRIVG
+361 NSDARVRTGAYRIVG
-376 VKQVVKVK
+376 VKQIVKVQA
-384 RGQTLSSIS
+384 GQTLASIS
-393 RLYLGPGMECYIEV
+393 RQHLGPGMECYLEV
-407 MNKNKELK
+407 MNKEKVLK
-415 EGDRVKIP
+415 KGDRVKIP
-423 ELKRK
+423 ELELKRHKK
-428 HRK
+428 H